1 MMNLVPT
8 LKVLANDKRFKIL
21 QWLKEPKKYFPSSEF
36 DVEEDGV
43 YVGLI
48 EKKSR
53 LSQSTVS
60 QYLLQLQNAGLIS
73 MERRGQ
79 WTFCKYN
86 PTFVDGFIRA
96 LGQQL

>member
-1 MMNLVPT
+1 MNLIPA

-21 QWLKEPKKYFPSSEF
+21 QWLKEPRRHFTSAEF
-36 DVEEDGV
+36 DVEEEGV

-48 EKKSR
+48 EKKIR
-53 LSQSTVS
+53 LLQSTVS

>member
-1 MMNLVPT
+1 MNLVPT

-21 QWLKEPKKYFPSSEF
+21 QWLKEPAKYFPSSEF
-36 DVEEDGV
+36 DVEENGV